1 MLYLSNFLSIFYL
14 IFVVDNIVQ
23 LHDINGMNLN
33 TLFVIEKSKGATYF
47 AIHTEVCSFLV
58 IRVFFMCVCIYRR

>member
-1 MLYLSNFLSIFYL
+1 MCIMVQLFVKNVF

-33 TLFVIEKSKGATYF
+33 TLFVIERSKGATYF
-47 AIHTEVCSFLV
+47 AVHTEVC
-58 IRVFFMCVCIYRR
+58 